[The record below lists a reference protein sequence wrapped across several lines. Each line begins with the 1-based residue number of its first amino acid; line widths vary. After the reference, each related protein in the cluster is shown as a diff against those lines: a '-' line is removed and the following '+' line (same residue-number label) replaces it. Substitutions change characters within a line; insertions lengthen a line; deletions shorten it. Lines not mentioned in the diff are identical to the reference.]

1 MFTVAPRATSRPVAW
16 LVCGRPFTPPFIC
29 PTSFYF
35 TKRDNQHSGWN
46 SNFRI
51 CRVDFWI
58 GYFEL
63 FQRNFGLKF
72 ECQFNDSYHK
82 KINIKSVTRTSS
94 RHAKRS
100 ASTMRQRLKV
110 DAATEEDEPGWSSGL
125 QVSENEPGWVQVE
138 SPKNSFG
145 SGLQVSENLQ
155 SYMQT
160 GNQMTTEEYKRGR
173 KLLSEKKGT
182 YLFCS
187 ILLYD
192 TRTHSQS
199 FFCSICFL
207 FFCFTPFLFSIFSCS
222 PIISY

>member
-1 MFTVAPRATSRPVAW
+1 
-16 LVCGRPFTPPFIC
+16 
-29 PTSFYF
+29 
-35 TKRDNQHSGWN
+35 
-46 SNFRI
+46 
-51 CRVDFWI
+51 
-58 GYFEL
+58 
-63 FQRNFGLKF
+63 
-72 ECQFNDSYHK
+72 
-82 KINIKSVTRTSS
+82 
-94 RHAKRS
+94 
-100 ASTMRQRLKV
+100 MRQRLKV
-110 DAATEEDEPGWSSGL
+110 DAATEEDEPGW
-125 QVSENEPGWVQVE
+125 VQVE
-138 SPKNSFG
+138 SPKNSSIELAQAKDG

-207 FFCFTPFLFSIFSCS
+207 FFVSLHFYFQYSPVLLLLAIEETEKAKGRQAALAKEEWDTVKHYFLVGTIFLFLVWAFFRFGPVLKKNNAPGNTNNPVVQQLKESANEAFGEPLANILL
-222 PIISY
+222 PGLRI